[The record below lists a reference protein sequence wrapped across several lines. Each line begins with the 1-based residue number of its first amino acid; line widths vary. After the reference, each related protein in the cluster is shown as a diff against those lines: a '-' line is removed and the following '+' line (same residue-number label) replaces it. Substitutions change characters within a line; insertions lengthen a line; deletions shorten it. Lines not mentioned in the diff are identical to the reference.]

1 MLVRKMSEKIK
12 SGLEQANS
20 EKFKKLV
27 NEIKKKMNL
36 KFFRDE
42 YTEVYESEILI
53 NGWIYININQK
64 NAIYLQD
71 VKYFRMVHD
80 MNVNVFFINF
90 IYDDGFSAVSMSI
103 IKKIIIS
110 NNHCFNSY
118 RVGDEK

>member
-1 MLVRKMSEKIK
+1 MSEKIK

-64 NAIYLQD
+64 NAIYLKD

-80 MNVNVFFINF
+80 MNENVFFINF

-110 NNHCFNSY
+110 NSTLNIN
-118 RVGDEK
+118 VEVE